1 MRMEISELHT
11 KLDTTMIYVT
21 HDQVEAMTMADKIVV
36 LQAGVIEQVGSPLEL
51 YRAPRNK
58 FVAGFI
64 GSPKMN
70 LLEGPEAAKLGVH
83 TMGIRPEHIDIST
96 TEGAWKGT
104 IGVAEHLGSDTF
116 MHIHGIP
123 GCDPLTVRAGGE
135 FSVKHGDTVY
145 LTPQAEHIH
154 KFDNKGLRIQ

>member
-1 MRMEISELHT
+1 
-11 KLDTTMIYVT
+11 VT

-51 YRAPRNK
+51 YRAPRNR

-70 LLEGPEAAKLGVH
+70 LLDGPEAAKHNVE
-83 TMGIRPEHIDIST
+83 TIGIRPEHIAISK
-96 TEGAWKGT
+96 TEGQWQGT
-104 IGVAEHLGSDTF
+104 VGVAEHLGSDTF

-123 GCDPLTVRAGGE
+123 GCDPLTVRARGE
-135 FSVKHGDTVY
+135 VDVMEGDTVY
-145 LTPQAEHIH
+145 LTPQAEHLH
-154 KFDNKGLRIQ
+154 RFDKQGLRIS